1 VVVDSVEEKIES
13 YISGEHWGFEVRP
26 EGPVSIDFDLAAG
39 NQEQRRAGSATPG
52 SRYAMELSVS
62 SAPEIDGWAV
72 TINYDASQVT
82 YVSGSF
88 EASDFLPGI
97 FILPEEDS
105 GVVILGGAVLGTGV
119 TNSGDGSLG
128 TLEFEVLPGF
138 ADSTDLVISQVQ
150 LKHVDTGEEII
161 PVHYVATITAARV
174 SGLVGDFNGDGR
186 VNLYDFFMFA
196 DAFGGTDPEF
206 DLTGDG
212 KVNLSDFFVF
222 TDAFGTKALAK
233 LLAVAEVYL
242 GVPLRAQLAQNYP
255 NPFNSDTVIEYQL
268 PQPGEMQLEVY
279 DLAGQRVTTLAS
291 GSRAAGSYSV
301 AWDGS
306 GDDSQPVASGVYHYR
321 LQTKVGLE
329 TRKLI
334 LLR

>member
-1 VVVDSVEEKIES
+1 MTIE
-13 YISGEHWGFEVRP
+13 
-26 EGPVSIDFDLAAG
+26 
-39 NQEQRRAGSATPG
+39 
-52 SRYAMELSVS
+52 
-62 SAPEIDGWAV
+62 
-72 TINYDASQVT
+72 YDATQVT
-82 YVSGSF
+82 FVSGSF
-88 EASDFLPGI
+88 EASDYLPGI
-97 FILPEEDS
+97 FALAEE
-105 GVVILGGAVLGTGV
+105 GTGWVIPGGSVLASDV
-119 TNSGDGSLG
+119 TASGDGMLG
-128 TLEFEVLPGF
+128 TLEFEVLSGF
-138 ADSTDLVISQVQ
+138 TDSTDLVISQVQ

-161 PVHYVATITAARV
+161 PVHYVATITASRV

-212 KVNLSDFFVF
+212 RVNLSDFFVF

-242 GVPLRAQLAQNYP
+242 WVPLRAQLAQNYP

-268 PQPGEMQLEVY
+268 PQPGEMQLGVY

-306 GDDSQPVASGVYHYR
+306 GDDSQPVASGVYLYR
-321 LQTKVGLE
+321 LQTSEGVAV
-329 TRKLI
+329 RKLI
-334 LLR
+334 LIR